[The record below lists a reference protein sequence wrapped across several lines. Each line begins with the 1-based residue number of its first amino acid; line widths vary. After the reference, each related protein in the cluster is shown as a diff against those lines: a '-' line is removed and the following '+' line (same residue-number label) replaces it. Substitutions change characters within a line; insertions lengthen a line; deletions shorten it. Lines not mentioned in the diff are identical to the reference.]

1 MNAQER
7 NGSAG
12 VEQEGEPAARIG
24 AQIST
29 ILEQVSRL
37 VEARAERAR
46 AAFIRRAVR
55 IGLLAALGIVA
66 TTLAL
71 LASWQF
77 ARGLSQGITAL
88 TGEAWI
94 GDIASGALLLAL
106 IFGGG
111 LYAAR
116 RGKHRAGVPPS
127 RLETEDGQ
135 ALDALQG
142 SVSALVREHPY
153 ASLGAALA
161 AGFAAA
167 PLAKGLLEDIGP
179 LAKAVLRRA
188 K

>member
-1 MNAQER
+1 MNAQQR

-12 VEQEGEPAARIG
+12 AEQEGELAARIG
-24 AQIST
+24 AQLT
-29 ILEQVSRL
+29 GILEQVSRL

-46 AAFIRRAVR
+46 AAFIRRTVR
-55 IGLLAALGIVA
+55 IGLLVALGIVG

-71 LASWQF
+71 VASLQF
-77 ARGLSQGITAL
+77 ARGMSHGIAVLS
-88 TGEAWI
+88 GELWI
-94 GDIASGALLLAL
+94 GEFASGALLLAL
-106 IFGGG
+106 IFGVG
-111 LYAAR
+111 LHVAR
-116 RGKHRAGVPPS
+116 RGKRPASAPPS
-127 RLETEDGQ
+127 RFEIEERK

-142 SVSALVREHPY
+142 SVSEIVREHPY

-179 LAKAVLRRA
+179 LAKAALSRA